1 MRRENRTPM
10 KIEKPEG
17 PVVLCILD
25 GFGDAPAGEANAITL
40 AQTPNYDRLLTENAS
55 RGAPAFLETSGLSVG
70 LPEGQMGNSE
80 VGHMNIGAGRV
91 VMQDLPRIDA
101 SITSGDIAEV
111 KALCELIAA
120 LKASG
125 GACHLMGLVSPGGV
139 HSHQDHMVAL
149 AKIIAAEGIKV
160 CIHAFMDGRDTPPT
174 SGRGFIETLV
184 ADLGGAAEIV
194 TMTGRYYAMD
204 RDKNWDR
211 VEKAWAAICCAE
223 GLQASNFPA
232 ALDVCYAADT
242 GDEFILPHI
251 AEGYKGIEDGDGLLM
266 ANFRADRAREILTT
280 LVDPAFDGFERS
292 RICDFAARVGLT
304 EYSEALAPF
313 MTAMFPAPDIVNT
326 LGECVAR
333 AGLRQ
338 LRIAETEKY
347 AHVTFFL
354 NGGREAV
361 FEGEDRKLIPSPKVA
376 TYDLKPEMSAHE
388 VTDGLVEAIE
398 GKAYDLIIV
407 NFANPDMVGHTG
419 VIPAAI
425 KAVETID
432 LCLGRLEGA
441 LGLAGGVMLVAADH
455 GNIERMRDP
464 ETGAPHT
471 AHTVGR
477 VPFFMVGG
485 AALKPP
491 AALRSGRLADLAPTV
506 LRLLNLDIP
515 AEMTGDVLL
524 SPPDSQTGET
534 SSAGKKGPESLRA

>member
-1 MRRENRTPM
+1 MNFD
-10 KIEKPEG
+10 KPSG

-25 GFGDAPAGEANAITL
+25 GFGDAPGGEANAITL
-40 AQTPNYDRLLTENAS
+40 AQTPNYDRLLRENAS

-70 LPEGQMGNSE
+70 LPDGQMGNSE

-101 SITSGDIAEV
+101 AIASGEIADE
-111 KALCELIAA
+111 KALRNLISA
-120 LKASG
+120 LKVSG

-149 AKIIAAEGIKV
+149 AKIIAAEGIRV
-160 CIHAFMDGRDTPPT
+160 YIHAFMDGRDTPPT
-174 SGRGFIETLV
+174 SGRGFVEAML
-184 ADLGGAAEIV
+184 AELGGAAEIA

-211 VEKAWAAICCAE
+211 VEKAYRAICCAE
-223 GLQASNFPA
+223 GAKTGDFPA
-232 ALDVCYAADT
+232 ALNVCYAADT
-242 GDEFILPHI
+242 GDEFVLPHV
-251 AEGYKGIEDGDGLLM
+251 AEGYGGVEDGDGLLM
-266 ANFRADRAREILTT
+266 ANFRADRAREILTA

-292 RICDFAARVGLT
+292 KIPEFAARVGLT
-304 EYSEALAPF
+304 EYSEALNVF
-313 MTAMFPAPDIVNT
+313 MTAMFPSPDIAGT
-326 LGECVAR
+326 LGECVAK

-376 TYDLKPEMSAHE
+376 TYDLKPEMSAYE

-407 NFANPDMVGHTG
+407 NYANPDMVGHTG

-432 LCLGRLEGA
+432 LCLGRLEAA
-441 LGLAGGVMLVAADH
+441 LGTAGGVMLVAADH
-455 GNIERMRDP
+455 GNIECMRDP
-464 ETGAPHT
+464 GTGAPHT

-477 VPFFMVGG
+477 VPFFMVGA
-485 AALKPP
+485 AALKAPP
-491 AALRSGRLADLAPTV
+491 ALRSGRLADLAPTV
-506 LRLLNLDIP
+506 LTLLNLAIP
-515 AEMTGDVLL
+515 AQMTGEVLL
-524 SPPDSQTGET
+524 AP
-534 SSAGKKGPESLRA
+534 AES